1 MIIIKNEFIPL
12 LNMLKIHIL
21 PQGESMRDDVL
32 VRINERLNVLAALP
46 TLKNGSI
53 GEALKKSGFSRRD
66 FMKWAGAMTAF
77 MALPA
82 SMAPTVG

>member
-1 MIIIKNEFIPL
+1 MTVKSNFTTLSNIP
-12 LNMLKIHIL
+12 KHIL
-21 PQGESMRDDVL
+21 YQEEGIKDDVPI
-32 VRINERLNVLAALP
+32 RINERLNVLAALL

-53 GEALKKSGFSRRD
+53 GEVLRSEFSERD
-66 FMKWAGAMTAF
+66 FMKWALAMTTF

>member
-1 MIIIKNEFIPL
+1 M
-12 LNMLKIHIL
+12 
-21 PQGESMRDDVL
+21 
-32 VRINERLNVLAALP
+32 LAALL

-53 GEALKKSGFSRRD
+53 GEVLKSGFSERD
-66 FMKWAGAMTAF
+66 FMKWACAMTTF

>member
-1 MIIIKNEFIPL
+1 
-12 LNMLKIHIL
+12 
-21 PQGESMRDDVL
+21 
-32 VRINERLNVLAALP
+32 VLAALL

-53 GEALKKSGFSRRD
+53 GEVLRSEFSERD
-66 FMKWAGAMTAF
+66 FMKWARAMTTF

>member
-1 MIIIKNEFIPL
+1 
-12 LNMLKIHIL
+12 
-21 PQGESMRDDVL
+21 MRDDVL

-53 GEALKKSGFSRRD
+53 GEVLKSGFSERD
-66 FMKWAGAMTAF
+66 FMKWARAMTTF